1 MRSILAMGLLAAF
14 TLNAQEF
21 QSEFKVDKKNLG
33 TKGSNP
39 YFPLTPGYKLE
50 FAHGKDTRV
59 RTISSETKT
68 IDGVET
74 VVVED
79 REMKNGQLAELTKDY
94 FAIDV
99 TTNDVYYF
107 GEDVKV
113 YKKGKVVSGKGS
125 WLSGVNGAKFGLY
138 APGKPVAGK
147 RYYQEIA
154 PGIGQDRAEVLSV
167 TETIVTPA
175 GKFENCVHTLE
186 TSPIEKSLK
195 DHKWYA
201 PGVGEVKDE
210 KMQLVKYSKQ
220 MP

>member
-1 MRSILAMGLLAAF
+1 MRGIFAIGLLAAF
-14 TLNAQEF
+14 TLNAEDF
-21 QSEFKVDKKNLG
+21 QSELKVDKKNLG
-33 TKGSNP
+33 TKGANP

-59 RTISSETKT
+59 WTITSDTKK

-79 REMKNGQLAELTKDY
+79 REMKDGQLAELTKDY

-107 GEDVKV
+107 GEDVEV
-113 YKKGKVVSGKGS
+113 YKKGKVVSRKGS

-138 APGKPVAGK
+138 APGKPSVGK
-147 RYYQEIA
+147 KYYQEIA
-154 PGIGQDRAEVLSV
+154 PGVGKDRAEVLSV
-167 TETIVTPA
+167 TETVVTPA

-201 PGVGEVKDE
+201 PGVGEVKDDQ
-210 KMQLVKYSKQ
+210 MQLVKYSTK
-220 MP
+220 